1 VVVPTGGPGSL
12 RIADSERDRPEYGL
26 DLAAESE
33 QAPDPA
39 HPETPLPARPEAL
52 VGRAEE
58 PRPARPGTDHP
69 FQKRTVGALMRFL
82 GLLNELIVLSKTAS
96 LSALLDAV
104 IDNTD
109 YKPHIMS
116 DPDGEER
123 WENVQQ
129 LRVVAAQYDELK
141 PEHALAS
148 FLEDVALITDVD
160 EYDEKAD
167 SVTLITLHAAKGLE
181 FPAVFMIGMEEGIL
195 PHIRSLEAGNPA
207 EIEEERRLCYVGMT
221 RAKRHLYLVRAFRRA
236 FSGHNPPSR
245 FVADIPATLAA
256 QTQRASQREM
266 MPARYRYG
274 THAGTVGARLGAPLG
289 ENNELPK
296 PLDTFAAGDHV
307 RHPKFGEGIVVSC
320 EPSGPGDYQIV
331 IAFQGEA
338 GIKKLLLSFAPLER
352 LG

>member
-1 VVVPTGGPGSL
+1 
-12 RIADSERDRPEYGL
+12 
-26 DLAAESE
+26 
-33 QAPDPA
+33 
-39 HPETPLPARPEAL
+39 
-52 VGRAEE
+52 
-58 PRPARPGTDHP
+58 
-69 FQKRTVGALMRFL
+69 MRFL
-82 GLLNELIVLSKTAS
+82 GLLNELIALSHTTS
-96 LSALLDAV
+96 LSQLLDAL
-104 IDNTD
+104 IDRTD

-116 DPDGEER
+116 DADGEDR

-195 PHIRSLEAGNPA
+195 PHIRSLESGNPA
-207 EIEEERRLCYVGMT
+207 QIEEERRLCYVGMT

-236 FSGHNPPSR
+236 FSGHNPASR
-245 FVADIPATLAA
+245 FLADIPPTLSAES
-256 QTQRASQREM
+256 QRAAQREM

-274 THAGTVGARLGAPLG
+274 THAGTVGARLGAPLRD
-289 ENNELPK
+289 EDTAP
-296 PLDTFAAGDHV
+296 PLETFAAGDHV

-320 EPSGPGDYQIV
+320 EPSGPDYQIV

-352 LG
+352 V